1 MNNAIVGLSQA
12 NVAPLHL
19 ANAEQFLSRAAKF
32 IFLPK
37 SIGSLPFCCLLLECV
52 AQRIDRARKQ
62 LCSFLL
68 VIISVFLVLTIR
80 KKVILFLIYIA
91 FDLN

>member
-1 MNNAIVGLSQA
+1 MNNAVVGLSQA
-12 NVAPLHL
+12 NVTPLQL
-19 ANAEQFLSRAAKF
+19 ANAEQFLARAAKL

-52 AQRIDRARKQ
+52 AQRVGRTREQ
-62 LCSFLL
+62 LYSFLL

-80 KKVILFLIYIA
+80 K
-91 FDLN
+91 